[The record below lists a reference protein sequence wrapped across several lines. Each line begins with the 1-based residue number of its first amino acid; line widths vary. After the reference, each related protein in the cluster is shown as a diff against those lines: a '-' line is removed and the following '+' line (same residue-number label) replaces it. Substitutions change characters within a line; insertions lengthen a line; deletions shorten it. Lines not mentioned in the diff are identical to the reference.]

1 MSNTLNQEEI
11 YKTFE
16 EAVLKNIAADPDIRN
31 EKYEFW
37 DVINNYGQYF
47 EYLYSEDKEEQ
58 KKSAETIKSLFVF
71 LFEEIGGSNS
81 DYLASAIGNAVYDS
95 NILLKI
101 KDEYLNINSEFSE
114 KSMNRI
120 YETALIPNK
129 AIDKLK
135 TYGLYCKWN
144 HTML

>member
-1 MSNTLNQEEI
+1 MSNKPNQEEL
-11 YKTFE
+11 YQTFE
-16 EAVLKNIAADPDIRN
+16 KTVLTNIAADPDIRN

-37 DVINNYGQYF
+37 DVIKNYGQYF
-47 EYLYSEDKEEQ
+47 EYIYSEDKNKQ
-58 KKSAETIKSLFVF
+58 DISANMIKSLFTF

-81 DYLASAIGNAVYDS
+81 DYLASAIGNSVYDS

-101 KDEYLNINSEFSE
+101 KNEYLNINSEFSE

-129 AIDKLK
+129 AIDELK
-135 TYGLYCKWN
+135 TYGLFTN
-144 HTML
+144 E

>member
-1 MSNTLNQEEI
+1 MSNTPNQEEL

-16 EAVLKNIAADPDIRN
+16 KAVLKNIAADPDIRN

-58 KKSAETIKSLFVF
+58 NKSANTIKSLFVF

-95 NILLKI
+95 NIILKV

-129 AIDKLK
+129 AIHELK
-135 TYGLYCKWN
+135 TYGLFTNK
-144 HTML
+144 

>member
-1 MSNTLNQEEI
+1 MSNTLNHEEL

-16 EAVLKNIAADPDIRN
+16 KAVLKNIAADTDIRN

-37 DVINNYGQYF
+37 DVIKNYGQYF
-47 EYLYSEDKEEQ
+47 EYRYSEDKEDQ
-58 KKSAETIKSLFVF
+58 KKSAETIKSLFIF

-95 NILLKI
+95 NVLLTI

-120 YETALIPNK
+120 YETALIPHR
-129 AIDKLK
+129 AIDELK
-135 TYGLYCKWN
+135 SYGLFKS
-144 HTML
+144 

>member
-1 MSNTLNQEEI
+1 MSNTLNQEEL

-16 EAVLKNIAADPDIRN
+16 KAVLKNIAADPDIRN

-47 EYLYSEDKEEQ
+47 EYLYSEDKEKQ
-58 KKSAETIKSLFVF
+58 KKSAKTIKSLFVF

-120 YETALIPNK
+120 YETALIPSK
-129 AIDKLK
+129 AIHELK
-135 TYGLYCKWN
+135 TYGLFTN
-144 HTML
+144 E

>member
-1 MSNTLNQEEI
+1 MSNTLNQEEL

-16 EAVLKNIAADPDIRN
+16 KAILTNIAADPDIRN

-37 DVINNYGQYF
+37 DVIKNYGQYF
-47 EYLYSEDKEEQ
+47 EYLYSEDKEDQ
-58 KKSAETIKSLFVF
+58 KKSAETIKSLFIF

-120 YETALIPNK
+120 YETALVPSR
-129 AIDKLK
+129 AIDELK
-135 TYGLYCKWN
+135 TYGLFAN
-144 HTML
+144 N

>member
-1 MSNTLNQEEI
+1 MSNTLNQEEF
-11 YKTFE
+11 YQTFE
-16 EAVLKNIAADPDIRN
+16 KAVLTNIAADPDIRD

-58 KKSAETIKSLFVF
+58 KKSANTIKSLFVF

-101 KDEYLNINSEFSE
+101 KDKYLNINSEFSE

-120 YETALIPNK
+120 YETALIPSK
-129 AIDKLK
+129 AIDELK
-135 TYGLYCKWN
+135 TYGLFTNK
-144 HTML
+144 

>member
-1 MSNTLNQEEI
+1 MSNTLNQEEL

-16 EAVLKNIAADPDIRN
+16 KAVLTNVAADPDIRN

-114 KSMNRI
+114 KAMNRI
-120 YETALIPNK
+120 YETALVPHR
-129 AIDKLK
+129 AIDELK
-135 TYGLYCKWN
+135 TYGLFTNK
-144 HTML
+144 

>member
-1 MSNTLNQEEI
+1 MSNTLNQEEL

-16 EAVLKNIAADPDIRN
+16 KAVLKNIAADPDIRN

-37 DVINNYGQYF
+37 DVIKNYGQYF
-47 EYLYSEDKEEQ
+47 EYRYSEDKEDQ
-58 KKSAETIKSLFVF
+58 KKSAETIKSLFIF

-95 NILLKI
+95 NVLLTI

-120 YETALIPNK
+120 YETALIPHR
-129 AIDKLK
+129 AIDELK
-135 TYGLYCKWN
+135 SYGLFKS
-144 HTML
+144 

>member
-1 MSNTLNQEEI
+1 MSNTLNQEEL

-16 EAVLKNIAADPDIRN
+16 KAVLKNIAADPDIRN

-37 DVINNYGQYF
+37 DIINNYGQYF

-58 KKSAETIKSLFVF
+58 KKSANTIKSLFAF

-101 KDEYLNINSEFSE
+101 KDEHLNINSEFSE
-114 KSMNRI
+114 KAMNRI
-120 YETALIPNK
+120 YETALFPNK
-129 AIDKLK
+129 AIDELK
-135 TYGLYCKWN
+135 TYGLFAN
-144 HTML
+144 D

>member
-1 MSNTLNQEEI
+1 MSNTLNQEEL

-16 EAVLKNIAADPDIRN
+16 KAVLKNIAADPDIRN

-47 EYLYSEDKEEQ
+47 EYLYSEDKEKQ
-58 KKSAETIKSLFVF
+58 KKSAETIKTLFVF
-71 LFEEIGGSNS
+71 LFEEIGGSSS

-120 YETALIPNK
+120 YETALVPNK
-129 AIDKLK
+129 AIHELK
-135 TYGLYCKWN
+135 TYGLFKN
-144 HTML
+144 E

>member
-1 MSNTLNQEEI
+1 MSNTLNQEEL

-16 EAVLKNIAADPDIRN
+16 KAVLKNIAADPDIRN

-71 LFEEIGGSNS
+71 LFENIGGSNS

-95 NILLKI
+95 NIILKI

-114 KSMNRI
+114 KAINRI
-120 YETALIPNK
+120 NQVALFPYG
-129 AIDKLK
+129 ACDRLK
-135 TYGLYCKWN
+135 KYGLFKN
-144 HTML
+144 

>member
-1 MSNTLNQEEI
+1 MSNKPNQQEL

-16 EAVLKNIAADPDIRN
+16 KAVLTNIAADPDIRN

-37 DVINNYGQYF
+37 NVIKNYGQYF
-47 EYLYSEDKEEQ
+47 EYLYSEDKEKQ
-58 KKSAETIKSLFVF
+58 KKSANTIKSLFVF
-71 LFEEIGGSNS
+71 LFKEIGGSNS

-114 KSMNRI
+114 KAINRI

-129 AIDKLK
+129 AIDELK
-135 TYGLYCKWN
+135 TYGLFTN
-144 HTML
+144 E

>member
-1 MSNTLNQEEI
+1 MSNKPNQQEF
-11 YKTFE
+11 YKTFKK
-16 EAVLKNIAADPDIRN
+16 AVLKNIAADPDIRN

-47 EYLYSEDKEEQ
+47 EYLYSEDKEDQ
-58 KKSAETIKSLFVF
+58 KKSSNTIKSLFIY

-101 KDEYLNINSEFSE
+101 KDKYININSEFSE

-120 YETALIPNK
+120 YETALVPNK
-129 AIDKLK
+129 AIDELK
-135 TYGLYCKWN
+135 TYGLFTNK
-144 HTML
+144 

>member
-1 MSNTLNQEEI
+1 MSNKPNQQEL

-16 EAVLKNIAADPDIRN
+16 KAVLKNIAVDPDICN

-37 DVINNYGQYF
+37 DIINNYGQYF

-71 LFEEIGGSNS
+71 LFEEIGGSSS

-95 NILLKI
+95 NIILKI
-101 KDEYLNINSEFSE
+101 KDEYIDINSEFSE
-114 KSMNRI
+114 KAMNRI
-120 YETALIPNK
+120 YETALIPSR
-129 AIDKLK
+129 AIDELK
-135 TYGLYCKWN
+135 SYGLFAN
-144 HTML
+144 N

>member
-1 MSNTLNQEEI
+1 MSNTLNQEEL

-16 EAVLKNIAADPDIRN
+16 KAVLKNIAADPDIRN

-47 EYLYSEDKEEQ
+47 EYLYSEDKEKQ

-81 DYLASAIGNAVYDS
+81 DYLASAIGNAVYNS
-95 NILLKI
+95 NIILKI

-120 YETALIPNK
+120 YETALIPSK
-129 AIDKLK
+129 AIDELK
-135 TYGLYCKWN
+135 THGLFAN
-144 HTML
+144 N

>member
-135 TYGLYCKWN
+135 TYGLYCK
-144 HTML
+144 

>member
-1 MSNTLNQEEI
+1 MSNTLNQEEL

-16 EAVLKNIAADPDIRN
+16 KAVLTNIAADPDIRN

-37 DVINNYGQYF
+37 DVIKNYGQYF
-47 EYLYSEDKEEQ
+47 EYLYSEDKEDQ
-58 KKSAETIKSLFVF
+58 KKSAETIKSLFIF

-120 YETALIPNK
+120 YETALIPHR
-129 AIDKLK
+129 AIDELK
-135 TYGLYCKWN
+135 SYGLFKS
-144 HTML
+144 

>member
-1 MSNTLNQEEI
+1 MSNKPNQQEL

-16 EAVLKNIAADPDIRN
+16 KAVLKNIAVDPDIRN

-37 DVINNYGQYF
+37 DIINNYGQYF

-71 LFEEIGGSNS
+71 LFEEIGGSSS

-101 KDEYLNINSEFSE
+101 KDEYININSEFSR
-114 KSMNRI
+114 KTINRI
-120 YETALIPNK
+120 NQVALFPYG
-129 AIDKLK
+129 ACDRLK
-135 TYGLYCKWN
+135 KYGLFKN
-144 HTML
+144 E

>member
-1 MSNTLNQEEI
+1 MSNTLTQEEL

-16 EAVLKNIAADPDIRN
+16 KAVLKNIAADPDIRN

-47 EYLYSEDKEEQ
+47 EYLYSEDKNEQ

-71 LFEEIGGSNS
+71 LFKEIGGSSS

-129 AIDKLK
+129 AIDELK
-135 TYGLYCKWN
+135 TYGLFTN
-144 HTML
+144 E

>member
-1 MSNTLNQEEI
+1 MFNKPTQEEL

-16 EAVLKNIAADPDIRN
+16 KAVLKNIAADPDIRN

-58 KKSAETIKSLFVF
+58 KKSAETIKSLFTF
-71 LFEEIGGSNS
+71 LFEEVGGSHS
-81 DYLASAIGNAVYDS
+81 DYLASAIGDAVYDS

-101 KDEYLNINSEFSE
+101 KDKYLNINSEFSE
-114 KSMNRI
+114 KAISRI
-120 YETALIPNK
+120 NQVALFPYG
-129 AIDKLK
+129 ACDRLK
-135 TYGLYCKWN
+135 KYGLFKN
-144 HTML
+144 

>member
-1 MSNTLNQEEI
+1 MSNKLNQEEL
-11 YKTFE
+11 YNQFE
-16 EAVLKNIAADPDIRN
+16 KSVLKNIAADPDIRN

-37 DVINNYGQYF
+37 DVIKNYGQYF
-47 EYLYSEDKEEQ
+47 EYLYSEDKEDQ

-120 YETALIPNK
+120 YETALIPSK
-129 AIDKLK
+129 AIDELK
-135 TYGLYCKWN
+135 TYGLFANK
-144 HTML
+144 

>member
-1 MSNTLNQEEI
+1 MSNTLNEL

-16 EAVLKNIAADPDIRN
+16 KNVLKNIAADPDIRN

-47 EYLYSEDKEEQ
+47 EYLYSEDKEKQ

-81 DYLASAIGNAVYDS
+81 DYLASTIGNAVYDS
-95 NILLKI
+95 NVLLTI

-129 AIDKLK
+129 AIDELK
-135 TYGLYCKWN
+135 THGLFAN
-144 HTML
+144 N

>member
-1 MSNTLNQEEI
+1 MSNTTNQQKL
-11 YKTFE
+11 YNQFE
-16 EAVLKNIAADPDIRN
+16 KAVLKNIAADPDIRN

-47 EYLYSEDKEEQ
+47 EYLYSEDKNKQ
-58 KKSAETIKSLFVF
+58 NTSANMIKSLFTF
-71 LFEEIGGSNS
+71 LFEEVGGSRS

-101 KDEYLNINSEFSE
+101 KYEYLNINSKFSE

-135 TYGLYCKWN
+135 TYGLYCK
-144 HTML
+144 

>member
-1 MSNTLNQEEI
+1 MSNTLNQEEL

-16 EAVLKNIAADPDIRN
+16 KAVLENIAADPDIRN
-31 EKYEFW
+31 EKYEFL

-47 EYLYSEDKEEQ
+47 EYIYSEDKNKQ
-58 KKSAETIKSLFVF
+58 DTSANMIKSLFVF

-95 NILLKI
+95 NIILKI
-101 KDEYLNINSEFSE
+101 KNEYLNINSEFSE

-129 AIDKLK
+129 AIHELK
-135 TYGLYCKWN
+135 TYGLFKN
-144 HTML
+144 E